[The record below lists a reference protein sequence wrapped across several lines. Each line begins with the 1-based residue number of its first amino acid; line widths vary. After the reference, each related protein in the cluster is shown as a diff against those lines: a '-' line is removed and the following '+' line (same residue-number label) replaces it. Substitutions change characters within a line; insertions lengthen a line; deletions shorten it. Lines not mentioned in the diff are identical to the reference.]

1 MKKIVFAV
9 LSAAVI
15 GFGAN
20 DDSAKN
26 LTMEYLKVVQKPYKE
41 FMDKCLG
48 GKMPDM
54 QAMRDAKCGLY
65 DDGRNYS
72 YYKKLSGKIKFGE
85 NKIEDMQSLDGN
97 YNEAMSTLSDRVA
110 NLKAANPTKAKNIDA
125 NLKFINKVVDIK
137 EEDGEIKVYYSLSN
151 LQELIKMYNLGIYTE
166 DILYDGILSLEC
178 DGKCKIVP

>member
-1 MKKIVFAV
+1 MKKIVLAV
-9 LSAAVI
+9 LSAAVL

-20 DDSAKN
+20 DDSAKG
-26 LTMEYLKVVQKPYKE
+26 LTMEYLKVMQKPYKE

-54 QAMRDAKCGLY
+54 QAMRDAKCSLY
-65 DDGRNYS
+65 DDGRDYS

-85 NKIEDMQSLDGN
+85 DKIEDMQSLDGN
-97 YNEAMSTLSDRVA
+97 YGDAMSTLADRVA

-125 NLKFINKVVDIK
+125 NLKFVNKVVDIK
-137 EEDGEIKVYYSLSN
+137 EEDGETKVYYSLSN

-166 DILYDGILSLEC
+166 EILYDGILSLEC
-178 DGKCKIVP
+178 DSKCKIVP

>member
-20 DDSAKN
+20 DDSAKS
-26 LTMEYLKVVQKPYKE
+26 LTMEYLKVMQKPYKE

-65 DDGRNYS
+65 DDGRDYS

-110 NLKAANPTKAKNIDA
+110 NLKVANPTKAKNIDA

-137 EEDGEIKVYYSLSN
+137 EENGEIKVYYSLSN
-151 LQELIKMYNLGIYTE
+151 LQELIKMYNLGVYTE